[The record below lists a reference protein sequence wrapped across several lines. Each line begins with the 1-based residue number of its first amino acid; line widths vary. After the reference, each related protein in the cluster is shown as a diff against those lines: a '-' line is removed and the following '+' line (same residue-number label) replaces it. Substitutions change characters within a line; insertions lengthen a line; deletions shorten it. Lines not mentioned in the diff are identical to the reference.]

1 MGSVCAM
8 RREGRGVLSCP
19 RCVASSCVYVQHL
32 LFKWNTSESERNG
45 GGGREKKNFAVPEI
59 FQLCHDVG
67 PIFPDKS
74 WNRKQ
79 KENLKNSKRTDMEH
93 LEAAGLATFPKSR
106 GSFSLY
112 LCFLLRILYT
122 TTIRNSSSLLLS
134 SFSCFSSWNDGQ
146 SHTLRRSGGVVSRY
160 SILGR
165 TKTISEEYSLLLP
178 PSLSVALQET
188 LEHVI
193 RERERQVVTLQL
205 HRFGP
210 NL

>member
-1 MGSVCAM
+1 MCNEK
-8 RREGRGVLSCP
+8 RREGGLVVSALRSFFL
-19 RCVASSCVYVQHL
+19 CVCT
-32 LFKWNTSESERNG
+32 TSFIQMKYIRI
-45 GGGREKKNFAVPEI
+45 REKKNFAVPEI

>member
-1 MGSVCAM
+1 M
-8 RREGRGVLSCP
+8 E
-19 RCVASSCVYVQHL
+19 
-32 LFKWNTSESERNG
+32 